1 MRLDS
6 QDKKAC
12 ADGTPPN
19 TQRGY
24 TLVEVFFAIFIV
36 ATVFLGLSGMTVTL
50 IQSNSTNDFTDIA
63 VDLAQD
69 KLEELKNASFTSA
82 VVADVNSANNGDL
95 ESVSNFDFQQS
106 NISEMGGPGGSFTRT
121 WNIADS
127 VPKVGMKTAVVIV
140 TWTDRL
146 GSHRVSFRTIL

>member
-1 MRLDS
+1 MRRDS
-6 QDKKAC
+6 QDKK

-19 TQRGY
+19 TQRGF

-50 IQSNSTNDFTDIA
+50 IQSNSTNDFTDVA

-82 VVADVNSANNGDL
+82 AVADVNSGNNGDL
-95 ESVSNFDFQQS
+95 ESTANFDFQET
-106 NISEMGGPGGSFTRT
+106 NLNEMGRPGGIFTRT

-127 VPKVGMKTAVVIV
+127 LPKTGMKTVVV
-140 TWTDRL
+140 VMTWTDQL

>member
-1 MRLDS
+1 MRPDS
-6 QDKKAC
+6 QNKKAC
-12 ADGTPPN
+12 ADGTPPG

-36 ATVFLGLSGMTVTL
+36 ATAFLGLSGMTVTL
-50 IQSNSTNDFTDIA
+50 IQSNSSNDFTDIA

-82 VVADVNSANNGDL
+82 VVADVNSANNSDL
-95 ESVSNFDFQQS
+95 ESIANFDFQES
-106 NISEMGGPGGSFTRT
+106 NINGMGGPGGSFTRT

-127 VPKVGMKTAVVIV
+127 VPKIGMKTVVVVV
-140 TWTDRL
+140 TWTDQL
-146 GSHRVSFRTIL
+146 GGHRVSFRTIL